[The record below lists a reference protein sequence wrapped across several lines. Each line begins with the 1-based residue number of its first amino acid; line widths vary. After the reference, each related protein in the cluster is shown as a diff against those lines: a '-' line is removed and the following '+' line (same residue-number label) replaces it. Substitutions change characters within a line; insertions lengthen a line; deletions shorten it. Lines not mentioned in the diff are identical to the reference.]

1 MHAAKNPFVLH
12 EKHAPFSRLR
22 SVPVRKENMM
32 QDEPKKTLLHGWHT
46 AHGANMADFGRYNMP
61 LWYPAGAKQEHL
73 AVLTAAGMFDTS
85 HMAAVLVSGPQSFEL
100 LQRCFTR
107 DLNACSGRGK
117 SALTP
122 GNCTYGAFLDE
133 NGFVIDDAIVYQ
145 LADQSYMVIVNAGM
159 GGPIARHLEA
169 QAGEQAP
176 RILDLSDRLGKFDLQ
191 GPRAAAI
198 LMRVL
203 ENPGKVLDS
212 MRYFTFKGCMDPNA
226 RISDAVR
233 MSDSAP
239 VLISR
244 TGYTGEFGF
253 EIFLELE
260 HFIQTWERVLE
271 AGKDF
276 GLLPCGLAARDSLRT
291 GAVLPLSHQDIGRW
305 PFINHP
311 WEFALPFVSRGAGF
325 SKAFIGDQALL
336 NIRSPEY
343 THAFVGHDLRKVSAH
358 DPAAVLDAG
367 GKKIGEV
374 LTCVTDMGIGRFEDH
389 IYSIASP
396 DKPENF
402 QPKGLSC
409 GFVKTAIRLSPGQTV
424 TLKDNRRKIEVV
436 IVENIRPDRTARMP
450 IHQMMDAGR

>member
-1 MHAAKNPFVLH
+1 M
-12 EKHAPFSRLR
+12 
-22 SVPVRKENMM
+22 RKENMI

-46 AHGANMADFGRYNMP
+46 AHGANMADFGQHNMP
-61 LWYPAGAKQEHL
+61 VVSGGGETGRF
-73 AVLTAAGMFDTS
+73 AVLPQPACLTPAIWPRCSSPARR
-85 HMAAVLVSGPQSFEL
+85 VLEL

-107 DLNACSGRGK
+107 DLNACAGREK
-117 SALTP
+117 TALTP

-159 GGPIARHLEA
+159 GGPIASHLEA
-169 QAGEQAP
+169 QAGGQVP

-203 ENPGKVLDS
+203 ENPEKVMES
-212 MRYFTFKGCMDPNA
+212 MRYFTFKGCMDPMA
-226 RISDAVR
+226 CFSDAVR
-233 MSDSAP
+233 LTDGTP
-239 VLISR
+239 VLLSR

-253 EIFLELE
+253 EIFLPPEY
-260 HFIQTWERVLE
+260 FIQTWERVLE
-271 AGKDF
+271 AGRDF
-276 GLLPCGLAARDSLRT
+276 GLLPCGLAARDSLRA

-311 WEFALPFVSRGAGF
+311 WEFALPFVSQGRSF
-325 SKAFIGDQALL
+325 SKAFIGDRALL

-358 DPAAVLDAG
+358 DRASVLDVG
-367 GKKIGEV
+367 GRKIGEV
-374 LTCVTDMGIGRFEDH
+374 LTCVTDMGIGRFEGR

-396 DKPENF
+396 DRPENF

-409 GFVKTAIRLSPGQTV
+409 GFVKTSIRLSPGQTI

-436 IVENIRPDRTARMP
+436 IAEDIRPDRTARQS
-450 IHQMMDAGR
+450 IRKMMAFGR

>member
-1 MHAAKNPFVLH
+1 M
-12 EKHAPFSRLR
+12 
-22 SVPVRKENMM
+22 RKENMI

-46 AHGANMADFGRYNMP
+46 AHGANMADFGQYNMP

-85 HMAAVLVSGPQSFEL
+85 HMATVLVSGPQSFEL

-107 DLNACSGRGK
+107 DLNACAGREK
-117 SALTP
+117 TALTP

-159 GGPIARHLEA
+159 GGPIASHLEA
-169 QAGEQAP
+169 QAGGQVP

-203 ENPGKVLDS
+203 ENPEKVMES
-212 MRYFTFKGCMDPNA
+212 MRYFTFKGCMDPMA
-226 RISDAVR
+226 CFSDAVR
-233 MSDSAP
+233 LTDGTP
-239 VLISR
+239 VLLSR

-253 EIFLELE
+253 EIFLPPEY
-260 HFIQTWERVLE
+260 FIQTWERVLE
-271 AGKDF
+271 AGRDF
-276 GLLPCGLAARDSLRT
+276 GLLPCGLAARDSLRA

-311 WEFALPFVSRGAGF
+311 WEFALPFVSQGRSF
-325 SKAFIGDQALL
+325 SKAFIGDRALL

-358 DPAAVLDAG
+358 DRASVLDVG
-367 GKKIGEV
+367 GRKIGEV
-374 LTCVTDMGIGRFEDH
+374 LTCVTDMGIGRFEGR

-396 DKPENF
+396 DRPENF

-409 GFVKTAIRLSPGQTV
+409 GFVKTSIRLSPGQTI

-436 IVENIRPDRTARMP
+436 IAEDIRPDRTARQS
-450 IHQMMDAGR
+450 IRKMMAFGR